1 MFLAPFRYGRHHTGM
16 GTCATP
22 ACDVISRRRLLRL
35 AASVPALLL
44 SAGCESDSAGTA
56 YLGWR
61 GPPSVPDIRVRL
73 AGWASLAPS
82 SYNLQPW
89 KIALE
94 GDDVLWLLAD
104 ADRVSLHTD
113 PALRQVT
120 LGQGTFLEL
129 LVLAAAAEGWDPALS
144 LFPDGP
150 YATRDDMHLKPVAR
164 VALSRD
170 PAVLPPPLFAAVRRR
185 RTCRGAFTGQAIS
198 RSARDTFLSG
208 AGAARG
214 VSVGWI
220 DRGSGLERLKGLVIE
235 AMRLESMNA
244 DLVAET
250 ATFLRLTK
258 EEVAECRDGV
268 VPSSPLPGSG
278 VRLFYGRHAFS
289 EPGSWLNRW
298 AFSHAVSYV
307 GEADSFVWIST
318 DGDSRDDQVRAG
330 RVYARLDLAA
340 AAQGLAMQPFSSP
353 LGDWDGVAGVR
364 DDLHALLSI
373 PGRRIQMLARVGYA
387 DSASPTPRRSVVE
400 LMI

>member
-1 MFLAPFRYGRHHTGM
+1 MPLMRM
-16 GTCATP
+16 SGTVSLT
-22 ACDVISRRRLLRL
+22 VSRRQLLRL
-35 AASVPALLL
+35 AVSVPALSFLG
-44 SAGCESDSAGTA
+44 GCEPDGGSAA
-56 YLGWR
+56 YLGWQ
-61 GPPSVPDIRVRL
+61 GPPVVSDIRMRL

-104 ADRVSLHTD
+104 ADRTHPRSD
-113 PALRQVT
+113 PLLRQVT

-129 LVLAAAAEGWDPALS
+129 LVLAAAAEGWKPSLT

-150 YATRDDMHLKPVAR
+150 YTTRDEMRLKPVAR
-164 VALSRD
+164 VVLSRD
-170 PAVLPPPLFAAVRRR
+170 PAVLPPVPFAAVRQR
-185 RTCRGAFTGQAIS
+185 RTCRGPFTGRAIS
-198 RSARDTFLSG
+198 RAVRDLFLAG
-208 AGAARG
+208 AGAAHG

-220 DRGSGLERLKGLVIE
+220 DRGVGLERLKGLVIE
-235 AMRLESMNA
+235 AIRRESMHPGI
-244 DLVAET
+244 VGET
-250 ATFLRLTK
+250 AGFLRLTEK
-258 EEVAECRDGV
+258 EIVDRRDGV
-268 VPSSPLPGSG
+268 VPPSPFPGGG

-298 AFSHAVSYV
+298 AFSHAVARV

-330 RVYARLDLAA
+330 RVYAGLDLAA
-340 AAQGLAMQPFSSP
+340 ATQGLAIQPLSAP
-353 LGDWDGVAGVR
+353 LGDWDGVAGIR
-364 DDLHALLSI
+364 REMHALLSI

-387 DSASPTPRRSVVE
+387 DNASPAPRRSVVE